1 MGFFDLLFDRKK
13 PASAEVALD
22 RIWITTDAKFTGLAK
37 ETLERSR
44 TETVAILLVAHFPDV
59 LARLDKIANQNVG
72 NVPCM
77 AVSAG
82 NLNSSIAG
90 SLHLENSD
98 IIDIIAGE
106 RHPLRSMD
114 DRLVEFANGLPC
126 RCRISHH
133 VSLEDAMMK
142 ALGAGDWIKML
153 MTSVMPEEE
162 SIESELVSRALFKA
176 QRELERRSIGNVNSD
191 SAAEWIRKNCLD
203 LPKS

>member
-1 MGFFDLLFDRKK
+1 MGFFDFLFDRKK
-13 PASAEVALD
+13 PASAEVVLD

-37 ETLERSR
+37 EMVERSR
-44 TETVAILLVAHFPDV
+44 TETVAVLLVAHFPDV
-59 LARLDKIANQNVG
+59 LARLDQIAKQNVG
-72 NVPCM
+72 DVPCM

-90 SLHLENSD
+90 SLHLEDSD

-114 DRLVEFANGLPC
+114 DRLEEFANGLPC

-142 ALGAGDWIKML
+142 AFVAGDWVKML
-153 MTSVMPEEE
+153 MTSAMSEEE
-162 SIESELVSRALFKA
+162 SIENELISRALLKA
-176 QRELERRSIGNVNSD
+176 QRELERRSIGNVHSE
-191 SAAEWIRKNCLD
+191 SAAEWLRKNCLD
-203 LPKS
+203 LPQM

>member
-1 MGFFDLLFDRKK
+1 
-13 PASAEVALD
+13 VAQ
-22 RIWITTDAKFTGLAK
+22 
-37 ETLERSR
+37 
-44 TETVAILLVAHFPDV
+44 FPDV
-59 LARLDKIANQNVG
+59 LARLDNIANQNVG

-77 AVSAG
+77 AMSAG

-90 SLHLENSD
+90 SLHLEDSD

-114 DRLVEFANGLPC
+114 NRLQEFANGLPC

-142 ALGAGDWIKML
+142 ALGAGNWIKML
-153 MTSVMPEEE
+153 MTSVVPEEE

-176 QRELERRSIGNVNSD
+176 QRELERRSIGNVPSE
-191 SAAEWIRKNCLD
+191 SAAEWLRKNCLD